1 MNTIRVAN
9 IMAKIF
15 CQLKVTTN
23 FISVFLSEVEIACY
37 NDIIV
42 NMARQVVRYSPLFS
56 LLLKK

>member
-1 MNTIRVAN
+1 MNTVREAN
-9 IMAKIF
+9 IMVKIF
-15 CQLKVTTN
+15 CQLTQN
-23 FISVFLSEVEIACY
+23 HYFISVFLPEAEIACY